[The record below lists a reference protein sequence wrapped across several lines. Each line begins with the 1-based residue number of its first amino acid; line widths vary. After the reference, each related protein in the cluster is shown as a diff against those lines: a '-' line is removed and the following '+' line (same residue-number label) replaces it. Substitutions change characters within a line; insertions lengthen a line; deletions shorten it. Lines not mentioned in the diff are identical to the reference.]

1 MSNEIL
7 EKDCFKFTEKL
18 LYNYK
23 EMQYHINTLEYDI
36 KKLKA
41 GDILS
46 IRAIRYDDIKTSP
59 TNNVSKQTE
68 DKVINI
74 VSYIQDLEIEAY
86 KEKKLKNT
94 LERAINNLEPTR
106 KQTIK
111 LRYFEGMGWTE
122 MHKNYTMTK
131 KH

>member
-7 EKDCFKFTEKL
+7 EKDWFKFTEKL

-46 IRAIRYDDIKTSP
+46 IRAIRYDDIKT
-59 TNNVSKQTE
+59 
-68 DKVINI
+68 
-74 VSYIQDLEIEAY
+74 
-86 KEKKLKNT
+86 
-94 LERAINNLEPTR
+94 
-106 KQTIK
+106 
-111 LRYFEGMGWTE
+111 
-122 MHKNYTMTK
+122 
-131 KH
+131 